1 MYNQAIKNFMNFFFH
16 IWYTKLNYFNETLKK
31 TIKKIK
37 IVKLHTKSHVFVVVN
52 SKA

>member
-1 MYNQAIKNFMNFFFH
+1 MYNQAIKNFMKYFFSH
-16 IWYTKLNYFNETLKK
+16 IIYKIKLFEWNIKK